1 MRTALDAP
9 SELLDQA
16 EQSFVAMLR
25 EHGWFRTGVHADGD
39 GPGFSYSTG
48 FWVTLRQPE
57 IIIFDLRDDIVHEVL
72 WDLFRSAE
80 AGEVLPVGQ
89 PTDRVFGNLAAYV
102 FPVAKRHYANHLGWS
117 RWFYAGDDFPCQQI
131 VWPDRAGLFPWEAG
145 FDPTF
150 ANKQPDLTEHG
161 WLAALTN

>member
-1 MRTALDAP
+1 MAGDPHSGTPAP
-9 SELLDQA
+9 SERPCH
-16 EQSFVAMLR
+16 R
-25 EHGWFRTGVHADGD
+25 EGDVRDFGGRTIAT
-39 GPGFSYSTG
+39 GPCVDASGRTR
-48 FWVTLRQPE
+48 THR
-57 IIIFDLRDDIVHEVL
+57 
-72 WDLFRSAE
+72 
-80 AGEVLPVGQ
+80 
-89 PTDRVFGNLAAYV
+89 AYV